1 MGAYEYGSVLS
12 GLKDVVMLDIQI
24 SLVNDILHLEGI
36 QNTDKVTIVNSLGM
50 MIYNKTNAEY
60 NIPLLNAG
68 LYIIKVERGNESVVC
83 KILK

>member
-1 MGAYEYGSVLS
+1 M
-12 GLKDVVMLDIQI
+12 DIQI

-50 MIYNKTNAEY
+50 MIYNKINAEY